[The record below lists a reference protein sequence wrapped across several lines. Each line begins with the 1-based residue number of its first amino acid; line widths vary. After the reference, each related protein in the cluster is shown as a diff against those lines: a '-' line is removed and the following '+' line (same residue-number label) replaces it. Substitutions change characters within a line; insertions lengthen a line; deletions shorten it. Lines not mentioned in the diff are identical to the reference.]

1 MGLCQSQHEKE
12 YKNNPTHT
20 NTIQTKTEETT
31 INSSKE
37 KNINKNHNKQEDI
50 IAINSGMTVN
60 PNKENIKD
68 NYQILSKI
76 GEGSYGVVW
85 KVRHKRT
92 NLIRAMKK
100 ITKNL
105 LSKTETVNE
114 IKNEIELLKSLDHPN
129 IVKIFEFFIDFD
141 GYYLITEYL
150 QGGELFD
157 AIKKNGPFFEPIAAN
172 IMYQILSA
180 VNYCHSTNIIHR
192 DLKPENILIDSIN
205 QNTGFLTIKIIDFG
219 TAKIYE
225 KNKNENKIIGSSY
238 YIAPEVLEKNYNE
251 KCDMWSCG
259 VILYTLLSGKL
270 PFTGRKQ
277 GEILRKVL
285 LGKYDMKGEY
295 FESVSYEAK
304 DLVKKCLEKDVNNR
318 ISARDA
324 LMHPWFNKYQTRQFF
339 CQVTEYFLEK
349 TLDNIKKYK
358 PKNKLQELAL
368 TYLVHNLPELD
379 EIKLLYKVF
388 NLFNTNGNG
397 KLTKKEVK
405 DALHKYM
412 FKNSKHK
419 HKIGKQAE
427 EIFKNIDNDNNGF
440 IECEE
445 FARAGIDKK
454 ILKEPNILKFSF
466 DFIDKDHSG
475 DITINELK
483 EVFKIKKKEDETLLK
498 KMIKSMDTDSNG
510 KISYSEYKH
519 MMLKIIDQK

>member
-1 MGLCQSQHEKE
+1 MGLCQSIQKTS
-12 YKNNPTHT
+12 NSPSQT
-20 NTIQTKTEETT
+20 NAIKTEETT
-31 INSSKE
+31 INSIKE
-37 KNINKNHNKQEDI
+37 KGNINKSKKEDFL
-50 IAINSGMTVN
+50 AVNSGMIVDS
-60 PNKENIKD
+60 NKENVKD

-85 KVRHKRT
+85 KVRHKKT

-114 IKNEIELLKSLDHPN
+114 IKNEIELLKQLDHPN
-129 IVKIFEFFIDFD
+129 IVKIFEFFVEYD

-157 AIKKNGPFFEPIAAN
+157 AIKKNGSFFEPIAAN
-172 IMYQILSA
+172 IMYQIFSA
-180 VNYCHSTNIIHR
+180 INYCHSINIIHR

-277 GEILRKVL
+277 GEILRKIL
-285 LGKYDMKGEY
+285 LGKYNMKGDA
-295 FESVSYEAK
+295 FDSISYEGK
-304 DLVKKCLEKDVNNR
+304 DLVKKCLEKNVQTR

-324 LMHPWFNKYQTRQFF
+324 LLHPWFNKYQTRQFF

-349 TLDNIKKYK
+349 TLDNIKKYR

-419 HKIGKQAE
+419 HKIGKQAD
-427 EIFKNIDNDNNGF
+427 EIFKIIDNDNNGF

-454 ILKEPNILKFSF
+454 ILSEPNVLKFSF

-475 DITINELK
+475 EITIQELK
-483 EVFKIKKKEDETLLK
+483 EVFKIKKKEDEFLLK
-498 KMIKSMDTDSNG
+498 RIIRSMDTDSNG
-510 KISYSEYKH
+510 KISYKEYKY
-519 MMLKIIDQK
+519 MMLKIIEQK